1 VDMESCSQTPGTV
14 LLYNTLFSLYWNW
27 ICKLYVGFYSCFF
40 VSSHNQSQRQCQLLP
55 SLGISQQFTFHIV
68 IFSSERLMQVLTFFS
83 RAKYNFI
90 QVYAHFVFATIK
102 KKPKKWLQLI
112 FFEYLLFKSVDDLHM
127 IKGFFPFNQV
137 PITNNHHYL
146 TNIV

>member
-40 VSSHNQSQRQCQLLP
+40 VSSHNQSQRQCQLFPL
-55 SLGISQQFTFHIV
+55 LGISQQFTFHIV

-102 KKPKKWLQLI
+102 KNRRNDCNWSFSNIYFSRVWMQLRCYWKQLWSRWAMTDSW
-112 FFEYLLFKSVDDLHM
+112 EPLVLC
-127 IKGFFPFNQV
+127 
-137 PITNNHHYL
+137 
-146 TNIV
+146 